1 MLPYN
6 MDEAHEFHISKCII
20 EYAPSEKSFQI
31 MMHLFLD
38 DFELALS
45 KRGGNDLKLCT
56 AKEKTGADKF
66 IFDYLQDNF
75 GMIINGKLSTYNY
88 IGKENSED
96 LVGVWIY
103 LEIENVINFDKVEIQ
118 NSLLTEL
125 FDDQSNLVQIKVP
138 GSGPGSI
145 IMNKDKTKQSLNF

>member
-1 MLPYN
+1 MLPQFV
-6 MDEAHEFHISKCII
+6 DEAHEFHISKCII

-56 AKEKTGADKF
+56 EKEKEGADEF
-66 IFDYLQDNF
+66 IVDYLRENF
-75 GMIINGKLSTYNY
+75 GMTINDQLSPYNY

-96 LVGVWIY
+96 LIGVWIY
-103 LEIENVINFDKVEIQ
+103 LEIEDVTNFDNVEIQ

-125 FDDQSNLVQIKVP
+125 FDDQNNLVQIKIP

-145 IMNKDKTKQSLNF
+145 IMNKDKTVQSFNF